1 MTSVASVEQAVSQ
14 SIQAAT
20 ASRLQQGSSR
30 SLARMHS
37 APIEPMEP
45 IEEEKSELA
54 MDIAAAVVEKLDIDR
69 KLDERMRELML
80 RGDRIFRDIQIRQ
93 EQSTEA
99 LCRSVGMCLE
109 SQRAFH
115 EEHQRL
121 LSAVKELATM
131 VVPFTPLGSQ
141 ALEAQARASAIV
153 EETNT
158 LQKQMED
165 NRVASAHAMAAA
177 IAPVAAHMP
186 ASVIQQIAP
195 ATAAAVMQT
204 AAAVMQSSAPGSG
217 STFSITLR
225 KADDVSL
232 GLKVN
237 PDEEQDPKALIV
249 EAVLPGGAVESW
261 NRQCFGDG
269 SGERVVVAGDRI
281 VRVNGIDQ
289 DVQKML
295 EECTHQRL
303 VKLVIARANA
313 HPQANVPSSAS
324 APLRHQSQSPNS
336 RHQMLP
342 PATCGRKRRSLC
354 LLAHPFSR
362 RRFSRLL
369 LVSSSQGRMR
379 SPVTKSLPMLAA
391 IMGTATS
398 HTCRKL
404 LVARTMALT
413 RRIEQHLSHAG
424 ANPRQPSPGACQ
436 STAGFFSALISG
448 LPLALDDLSR
458 W

>member
-195 ATAAAVMQT
+195 ATAAAVMQ
-204 AAAVMQSSAPGSG
+204 SSAPGSG

-324 APLRHQSQSPNS
+324 APLQAPIAKPKLEASDASTSNLRKKAPEFVPAGAPLQQTQILAAPPGLFFSRPDEITSNKKLANAGSHHGNS
-336 RHQMLP
+336 N
-342 PATCGRKRRSLC
+342 
-354 LLAHPFSR
+354 LAH
-362 RRFSRLL
+362 LQE
-369 LVSSSQGRMR
+369 VVGGQ
-379 SPVTKSLPMLAA
+379 
-391 IMGTATS
+391 
-398 HTCRKL
+398 
-404 LVARTMALT
+404 
-413 RRIEQHLSHAG
+413 
-424 ANPRQPSPGACQ
+424 
-436 STAGFFSALISG
+436 
-448 LPLALDDLSR
+448 DDGSDKEN
-458 W
+458 

>member
-20 ASRLQQGSSR
+20 ASGILPRQQGSSR

-131 VVPFTPLGSQ
+131 VVPLTPLGSQ
-141 ALEAQARASAIV
+141 ALQAQARASAIV
-153 EETNT
+153 EESEA

-186 ASVIQQIAP
+186 ASVVQHIAP
-195 ATAAAVMQT
+195 ATAATAVMQ
-204 AAAVMQSSAPGSG
+204 PGSG

-324 APLRHQSQSPNS
+324 APLQAPIAKPKLEASDASISNLRKKAPEFVPAGAPLQQTQILAAPPGLFFSRPDEIASNKKLASAGSHHGNS
-336 RHQMLP
+336 N
-342 PATCGRKRRSLC
+342 
-354 LLAHPFSR
+354 LAH
-362 RRFSRLL
+362 LQE
-369 LVSSSQGRMR
+369 VVGGQ
-379 SPVTKSLPMLAA
+379 
-391 IMGTATS
+391 
-398 HTCRKL
+398 
-404 LVARTMALT
+404 
-413 RRIEQHLSHAG
+413 
-424 ANPRQPSPGACQ
+424 
-436 STAGFFSALISG
+436 
-448 LPLALDDLSR
+448 DDGSDKEN
-458 W
+458 

>member
-20 ASRLQQGSSR
+20 ASRLPQGSSSR

-121 LSAVKELATM
+121 LSAVKDLATM
-131 VVPFTPLGSQ
+131 VVPLTPLGNQ

-153 EETNT
+153 EETEA
-158 LQKQMED
+158 LKKQMED
-165 NRVASAHAMAAA
+165 NRVASANAMAAA

-186 ASVIQQIAP
+186 APVAQQSAL
-195 ATAAAVMQT
+195 ATTAVGHVQQQFAAMV
-204 AAAVMQSSAPGSG
+204 PGSG

-324 APLRHQSQSPNS
+324 APLQAPIAKPKLEVADASTSNLRKKAPEFVPAGAPLQQTQTLAAPPGLFFPRPDEIASNKKLASAGSHHGNS
-336 RHQMLP
+336 N
-342 PATCGRKRRSLC
+342 
-354 LLAHPFSR
+354 LAH
-362 RRFSRLL
+362 LQE
-369 LVSSSQGRMR
+369 VVGGQ
-379 SPVTKSLPMLAA
+379 
-391 IMGTATS
+391 
-398 HTCRKL
+398 
-404 LVARTMALT
+404 
-413 RRIEQHLSHAG
+413 
-424 ANPRQPSPGACQ
+424 
-436 STAGFFSALISG
+436 
-448 LPLALDDLSR
+448 DDGSDKEN
-458 W
+458 